1 MSIKW
6 WVYFFIDINNNNA
19 SDRTRADSK
28 RKDIMEYSQSVRTST
43 FNISPKSAI
52 ETETEHQDMQIVPED
67 ANISAQVSLKSNEEE
82 KDVNIN
88 NIKDSDEIDTMEKE
102 KGIHVFYLSFLYRIK
117 SIFINFFNFKL
128 SLSK

>member
-28 RKDIMEYSQSVRTST
+28 GKDIMECSQNVRTST
-43 FNISPKSAI
+43 FNISPKATI
-52 ETETEHQDMQIVPED
+52 ETEHQDMQIVPED
-67 ANISAQVSLKSNEEE
+67 ANISAEVSLKSNEEE

-102 KGIHVFYLSFLYRIK
+102 KGIHVFYLSSLYRIK

-128 SLSK
+128 FLSK

>member
-6 WVYFFIDINNNNA
+6 WVYFFIDINNNNG
-19 SDRTRADSK
+19 SDRTRTDSK
-28 RKDIMEYSQSVRTST
+28 EKDIMERSQSVWTNT
-43 FNISPKSAI
+43 FNISPKATI
-52 ETETEHQDMQIVPED
+52 ETKTEHQDMQIVPKD
-67 ANISAQVSLKSNEEE
+67 ANISAEVSLKSNEEE

-102 KGIHVFYLSFLYRIK
+102 KGIHVFYLSCLYRIK
-117 SIFINFFNFKL
+117 SIFFNFFNFKL

>member
-28 RKDIMEYSQSVRTST
+28 GKDIMDCSQSIQTST
-43 FNISPKSAI
+43 FNISPKVAI
-52 ETETEHQDMQIVPED
+52 ETEHQDMQIVPED
-67 ANISAQVSLKSNEEE
+67 GNISAEVSLKSNEEE

>member
-28 RKDIMEYSQSVRTST
+28 GKDIMEYSQSVRTST
-43 FNISPKSAI
+43 FIISPKAAI
-52 ETETEHQDMQIVPED
+52 ETEHQDMQIVPED
-67 ANISAQVSLKSNEEE
+67 ANISAEVSLKSNEEE

-102 KGIHVFYLSFLYRIK
+102 KGIHVFYLSCLYRIK
-117 SIFINFFNFKL
+117 SIFFNFFNFKL